1 MLAIF
6 IRRKILRKLADEYW
20 TMDAGNGQVL
30 YEDMTT
36 QMLECFERTL
46 DNSAPSCG
54 ACCITMGERDS
65 ASALSRKLEALTAG
79 SVFADRYVVEH
90 EYSIGSN
97 AAVLCAKQTLDNFPV
112 LIKFCAT
119 RAMCRRDIEMYS
131 GLSGQFVARLEG
143 VVHSEDS
150 GFPDAL
156 VLQSGAYTLEDW
168 LKVQKP
174 TKGAVQLAVHQILEG
189 LHELHRN
196 GIVHRDLQ
204 PNNIMF
210 FPEENRWKL
219 GVLRHWA
226 RDGEC
231 GLVEYNLK
239 YVSPEMLAAHACGKA
254 QVPLGTTADMWCF
267 GTIAYELATGVGVF
281 GRGTKPSK
289 MCRMILGLSKM
300 PDLRAVDDV
309 SLRRLIFKT
318 VRQNPKARWTAS
330 QALSEEKDHV
340 HYNRGMM
347 EFLDD
352 QMRKTADMFKISEG
366 PAPLRRALMKGRRLV
381 QKHELPFDIRTFY
394 PTNQAPRPGPASAQR
409 PGCLGRAEP
418 IGGGGKSTAGMAL
431 DADNRERDALFRRL
445 RSKPDNKVCFDC
457 PNKNPTWTS
466 VSYGVFLCLNCCGL
480 HRQLGVH
487 NSFVRS
493 TMLDTWTE
501 KQLRVMELGGN
512 ARARAFF
519 KQHGWTG
526 AASEKIEAKYT
537 SRAAKLY
544 RQQLEREAGR
554 PAGAEEECPAS
565 PTAALSDPA
574 FNPAEKWPEGG
585 PPASESNG
593 GKPGDDAPPKDGGE
607 GEDGAKKAPAAT
619 GRPAAKGRVGKKPA
633 SRKGGG
639 LGVKKLAQ
647 KVDDSLFEQ
656 APAEPEPPKV
666 EVPAPVA
673 SVGDASAASGRTG
686 RSRFAYEEEVEA
698 PKPVARGKDG
708 HLSLNAGGDDFFSNP
723 LGVGA
728 GKGAEGARRGKGGAK
743 GGPSREPEI
752 GEAQARFSTS
762 KAISSQQYFGKEEND
777 DHYERQ
783 ARLSKFTGATAISSA
798 SYFGRDEGAAGV
810 DSTAAELVGRVSM
823 RARADAADLKQAAKE
838 MGRKV
843 TAFASDLMNELS
855 REGWAAWGLF
865 SSGQQCLDR
874 QTGCV
879 MVLDVIWRSACVGWE
894 WANGE
899 GSPDVSVIFF
909 GLEKV
914 MGTSVLCTEYF
925 GLKGLSTE
933 KSECQERKHQRESV
947 LEWEDCVEVDILG
960 AATAHT
966 LLT

>member
-1 MLAIF
+1 
-6 IRRKILRKLADEYW
+6 
-20 TMDAGNGQVL
+20 
-30 YEDMTT
+30 
-36 QMLECFERTL
+36 
-46 DNSAPSCG
+46 
-54 ACCITMGERDS
+54 MGERDS

-394 PTNQAPRPGPASAQR
+394 PTNQARDAVEQICEILRDAALDQDHPLERRYSQSSSTYCIETGVPQDTVDKDREHLCNMLSFILKGEECKSADSAELLNWKDAKHRHKEVIKHLQVSDNLIRPGKKRGQ
-409 PGCLGRAEP
+409 
-418 IGGGGKSTAGMAL
+418 
-431 DADNRERDALFRRL
+431 
-445 RSKPDNKVCFDC
+445 
-457 PNKNPTWTS
+457 
-466 VSYGVFLCLNCCGL
+466 
-480 HRQLGVH
+480 
-487 NSFVRS
+487 
-493 TMLDTWTE
+493 
-501 KQLRVMELGGN
+501 
-512 ARARAFF
+512 
-519 KQHGWTG
+519 
-526 AASEKIEAKYT
+526 
-537 SRAAKLY
+537 
-544 RQQLEREAGR
+544 
-554 PAGAEEECPAS
+554 
-565 PTAALSDPA
+565 
-574 FNPAEKWPEGG
+574 
-585 PPASESNG
+585 
-593 GKPGDDAPPKDGGE
+593 GGE
-607 GEDGAKKAPAAT
+607 GHVYEAEYQHGPVA
-619 GRPAAKGRVGKKPA
+619 VKKPTV
-633 SRKGGG
+633 S
-639 LGVKKLAQ
+639 VDKLPIE
-647 KVDDSLFEQ
+647 DM
-656 APAEPEPPKV
+656 AEFMKE
-666 EVPAPVA
+666 
-673 SVGDASAASGRTG
+673 
-686 RSRFAYEEEVEA
+686 AYWLA
-698 PKPVARGKDG
+698 
-708 HLSLNAGGDDFFSNP
+708 SLNDLHIVKLYAITVSGWIIMELADKDLHQS
-723 LGVGA
+723 
-728 GKGAEGARRGKGGAK
+728 AR
-743 GGPSREPEI
+743 
-752 GEAQARFSTS
+752 
-762 KAISSQQYFGKEEND
+762 
-777 DHYERQ
+777 
-783 ARLSKFTGATAISSA
+783 
-798 SYFGRDEGAAGV
+798 
-810 DSTAAELVGRVSM
+810 M
-823 RARADAADLKQAAKE
+823 R
-838 MGRKV
+838 
-843 TAFASDLMNELS
+843 S
-855 REGWAAWGLF
+855 
-865 SSGQQCLDR
+865 
-874 QTGCV
+874 
-879 MVLDVIWRSACVGWE
+879 
-894 WANGE
+894 
-899 GSPDVSVIFF
+899 
-909 GLEKV
+909 
-914 MGTSVLCTEYF
+914 
-925 GLKGLSTE
+925 
-933 KSECQERKHQRESV
+933 
-947 LEWEDCVEVDILG
+947 
-960 AATAHT
+960 
-966 LLT
+966 